1 VLIPGIPGAPVP
13 QRGGEPTGSPP
24 PGSAAGEVDLALLT
38 RAVELGRR
46 GWGRVH
52 PNPLVGCV
60 VVQKGSVV
68 GEGWHREFGGS
79 HAEVEAL
86 RAAGERARGA
96 TVYVSLEPC
105 AHHGKT
111 PPCTL
116 ALQQAGVRRL
126 VYGAAD
132 PGAGAG
138 GGAVLREWGMEVHG
152 PCFPTLSAVREN
164 PGFFARAE
172 GRGHVTLKLA
182 LSLDGR
188 IAAAPGERTSISGP
202 EAAAWVLDLRAGFDG
217 ILVGAGTVRTDNP
230 RLTARGEIVPRVPP
244 ARIVLDSAASLDPGS
259 ALLDPSDGARVV
271 VVVAQGA
278 DRDRTRGL
286 EERGGEVVEVE
297 SGPGGVSIPAAL
309 KALADRGLMNLLC
322 EGGGRLASAL
332 ATADRVDR
340 LHLLMAPL
348 LLGEAGVPAFA
359 GSVCPAA
366 ARGWRPVAPP
376 VPLGADVLL
385 TYDRGR

>member
-1 VLIPGIPGAPVP
+1 
-13 QRGGEPTGSPP
+13 
-24 PGSAAGEVDLALLT
+24 
-38 RAVELGRR
+38 
-46 GWGRVH
+46 
-52 PNPLVGCV
+52 
-60 VVQKGSVV
+60 
-68 GEGWHREFGGS
+68 
-79 HAEVEAL
+79 
-86 RAAGERARGA
+86 
-96 TVYVSLEPC
+96 
-105 AHHGKT
+105 
-111 PPCTL
+111 
-116 ALQQAGVRRL
+116 
-126 VYGAAD
+126 
-132 PGAGAG
+132 
-138 GGAVLREWGMEVHG
+138 MEVHG
-152 PCFPTLSAVREN
+152 PCLPALSAAREN
-164 PGFFARAE
+164 PGFFARAV

-188 IAAAPGERTSISGP
+188 IAAAPGERTSISGA
-202 EAAAWVLDLRAGFDG
+202 EAAGWVLDLRAGFDG
-217 ILVGAGTVRTDNP
+217 ILVGAGTARTDNP

-278 DRDRTRGL
+278 ERDRTRGL

-348 LLGEAGVPAFA
+348 LLGEAGVPAFP

-366 ARGWRPVAPP
+366 ARGWRPVGPP
-376 VPLGADVLL
+376 VSLGSDVLL
-385 TYDRGR
+385 TYDRGD